1 MPFRRKLNRV
11 SATFLALI
19 IVATAYMCAAYSWI
33 PGDVKSYADKPST
46 VENLDT
52 FDFTLPHQKQG
63 RKRVCLSF
71 REEANATLTKNRTVS
86 MTNFI
91 GRLGNRISAVSKMV
105 AFAESAGCDVALPRD
120 LLDGWKSSHREWICS
135 GPEVRKRSDSYEFC
149 PERGGKEWFRTE
161 SFSAPV
167 CHLKLLQAYFGI
179 NSTHVF
185 DRQCL
190 TQNHVALHIR
200 SGDITAGSWD
210 KKTGSYQSAPAG
222 AEWASWYQHS
232 LFPTSYYTS
241 VIRNTRARRGHST
254 IFYVFCEDH
263 GNPTCVFFQK
273 LSSLDEKI
281 VMRVG
286 KELFDDLH
294 LMLCASE
301 VAESRG
307 TFKLVFRLSHTVQA
321 IHTFVDK
328 PMECVDEKPQHS
340 LFREIKSF
348 QYWLK
353 LAGKRT
359 RYSNIMREWR
369 NSGFQRHTMDAHYEI
384 ESCSNTLQLENDKL
398 FSQRRSDVKLGIPL

>member
-1 MPFRRKLNRV
+1 MLSDCALQRHAWRWNTGFNLVPSPTIYWLWFECTGRLVWNETRSCWKSIVGGCGCASLFCIVNIWSWIFIDASVKKNVDTIQGCRLTVWAHRIEIGFHIYYCTIGKRASIISIYPLNDIVFVKTTEMPFRRKLNRV

-200 SGDITAGSWD
+200 SEN
-210 KKTGSYQSAPAG
+210 Y
-222 AEWASWYQHS
+222 
-232 LFPTSYYTS
+232 
-241 VIRNTRARRGHST
+241 R
-254 IFYVFCEDH
+254 
-263 GNPTCVFFQK
+263 
-273 LSSLDEKI
+273 
-281 VMRVG
+281 
-286 KELFDDLH
+286 
-294 LMLCASE
+294 
-301 VAESRG
+301 
-307 TFKLVFRLSHTVQA
+307 
-321 IHTFVDK
+321 
-328 PMECVDEKPQHS
+328 PQ
-340 LFREIKSF
+340 EI
-348 QYWLK
+348 
-353 LAGKRT
+353 
-359 RYSNIMREWR
+359 
-369 NSGFQRHTMDAHYEI
+369 
-384 ESCSNTLQLENDKL
+384 
-398 FSQRRSDVKLGIPL
+398 